1 MVGNGVTN
9 WDYDG
14 LPSYVEMAYWHGM
27 YDNALYQ
34 KIHENDC
41 LTELRHFDA
50 TEFTAPCIEAILRF
64 EKMVAGTNVY
74 DVYGKCWDTTSDG
87 MERNL

>member
-27 YDNALYQ
+27 YDNALYR
-34 KIHENDC
+34 KIHDNNC
-41 LTELRHFDA
+41 LEEYRSFDA
-50 TEFTAPCIEAILRF
+50 ADFTPPCIEALLRF
-64 EKMVAGTNVY
+64 EKLVSGTNVY
-74 DVYGKCWDTTSDG
+74 NVYGTCYTTDSIS
-87 MERNL
+87 